1 MPALQGYNRHQKEN
15 GFNIL
20 FKSLQQ
26 GIPELQENLQ
36 ACSVEVPGRTRQ
48 ISCSSAGFGVRGGS
62 GVGGGRERG
71 GELGEGEVPGVIS
84 TQQSGVLKTS
94 SLLRMLLNFEEGEG
108 RFNLCSSR

>member
-62 GVGGGRERG
+62 GVGGGAGKGGGIGGGRG
-71 GELGEGEVPGVIS
+71 ARSHFYPAKRGF
-84 TQQSGVLKTS
+84 KN
-94 SLLRMLLNFEEGEG
+94 LLAAQDAA
-108 RFNLCSSR
+108 